1 LKAQKDAEDESTWIA
16 FGNIYLELIDLWHQA
31 VEKYNIL
38 ISLVNMLKESHAE
51 LTRFFE
57 ENLKF
62 LKQEDEKKASAKCTA
77 DLESMLVA

>member
-1 LKAQKDAEDESTWIA
+1 
-16 FGNIYLELIDLWHQA
+16 
-31 VEKYNIL
+31 
-38 ISLVNMLKESHAE
+38 MLKESHAE